1 MTVSRSRPVWGTT
14 SNWSEFRHTPTDR
27 QKKMASKMHG
37 LFTNKKW
44 QLSQLVSGK
53 LSEIINVFHGTNESL

>member
-1 MTVSRSRPVWGTT
+1 MTVSRSRPVWGTIRT
-14 SNWSEFRHTPTDR
+14 GRSFGIRR
-27 QKKMASKMHG
+27 QIGKKKMASKMHG